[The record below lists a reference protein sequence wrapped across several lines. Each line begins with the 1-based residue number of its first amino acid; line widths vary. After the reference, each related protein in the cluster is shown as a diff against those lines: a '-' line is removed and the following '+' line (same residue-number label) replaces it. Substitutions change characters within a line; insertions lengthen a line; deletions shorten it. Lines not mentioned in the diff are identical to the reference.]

1 MKIALCFSGQP
12 RFIKEVS
19 SYTLNNVIG
28 NNEVDVFGHF
38 WFDKDLQEKP
48 YKYGGDGG
56 WVNQRIPNTALED
69 FTNIYN
75 PKLIKVEE
83 SKKFLDQNLL
93 DTYQESIERYKK
105 GSINNPLEPD
115 FARRDINNIIS
126 YYYSLNQVGLL
137 KSEYE
142 YLNNFKY
149 DVVIKMRTDT
159 IVHDK
164 LSFDSI
170 EKNSLYYSGN
180 MNQPDSMVNDWINY
194 GGSEVM
200 SIFMSSFQFLDLLI
214 NDSKNQTGG
223 AWCCELIHKKMLDR
237 YGINPRPC
245 NINLS
250 LPRF

>member
-19 SYTLNNVIG
+19 EFTINNVIG
-28 NNEVDVFGHF
+28 SNDVDVFGHF
-38 WFDKDLQEKP
+38 WFDKGLQDNP

-56 WVNQRIPNTALED
+56 WVNQRISSSALED
-69 FTNIYN
+69 FTNTYN
-75 PKLIKVEE
+75 PKLMKVDE

-93 DTYQESIERYKK
+93 DTYQESIDRYKK

-142 YLNNFKY
+142 YANNFKY

-159 IVHDK
+159 IVHDR
-164 LSFDSI
+164 LSFNNV
-170 EKNSLYYSGN
+170 EKNCLYYSGN
-180 MNQPDSMVNDWINY
+180 MNQPDNMVNDWINY

-214 NDSKNQTGG
+214 KDAKNQTGG